1 MNYIG
6 FGNTGEIVSEMC
18 LGTMMFGDRC
28 DEVETARIVDLAID
42 QGVTFID
49 TAAMY
54 CEGYTEEIMGRV
66 LKGKRDKVFI
76 TTKVVKGIDP
86 QSIRESID
94 ESLSRLQMDYVDL
107 YLIHWPKVG
116 MHPEAIMEALNYVIQ
131 QGKARYAGCSNYPA
145 WVLEL
150 SNAIAEKHGWP
161 KLINN
166 QIPYNLIE
174 RGAEVEILPQAMTEG
189 IAITTYRTLVLG
201 LLTGKYK
208 PDEPLPENTR
218 SQVDQRIPAWLEK
231 YGDSIRRFHEF
242 AARRGIHP
250 AQLAI
255 AWVRHSPAVTC
266 PLVGVSSTRQLQ
278 ATIDAF
284 SIDLTD
290 TEYTEVMNIFDTA
303 VKEEAGGN
311 FPALR
316 RELHLV
322 PHQDS
327 LPASPECG

>member
-1 MNYIG
+1 MKYVG
-6 FGNTGEIVSEMC
+6 FGNTGEKVSEMC

-28 DEVETARIVDLAID
+28 DEVETARIVDMAID

-54 CEGYTEEIMGRV
+54 CEGYTEEIIGRV
-66 LKGKRDKVFI
+66 LKGKRHKVFI
-76 TTKVVKGIDP
+76 ATKVIKGIDP

-116 MHPEAIMEALNYVIQ
+116 MQPEAIMEALNYVVQ
-131 QGKARYAGCSNYPA
+131 QGKARFVGCSNYPA
-145 WVLEL
+145 WVFEL
-150 SNAIAEKHGWP
+150 SNALAEKHGWP

-174 RGAEVEILPQAMTEG
+174 RGAEVEILPQAMAEG

-201 LLTGKYK
+201 LLAGKYM
-208 PDEPLPENTR
+208 PGEPLPQNTR
-218 SQVDQRIPAWLEK
+218 GQVDQRIPTWLEK

-242 AARRGIHP
+242 AARTGIDP
-250 AQLAI
+250 VELSI

-266 PLVGVSSTRQLQ
+266 PLVGVSSTRQLK
-278 ATIDAF
+278 ATVDAF
-284 SIDLTD
+284 SIDLTEAD
-290 TEYTEVMNIFDTA
+290 YIEVTKMFDTA

-316 RELHLV
+316 RELYLV
-322 PHQDS
+322 PHQES
-327 LPASPECG
+327 LPLSSERG